1 MGMALLQDHA
11 NLFSRMF
18 PCQMIVMLTRGY
30 VVGCSLSL
38 KSSGLYRR
46 EWKQNWLVGV
56 PICTCSISKGCF
68 GPSISF
74 SHNDDQSHGKHP
86 REAIGTCPCI
96 YYEYDVSV
104 SSQDHMEETPEASG
118 FLHFKSLYA
127 SFSSCVPFCQG
138 LASTFLIKP
147 VVDQSTKAHSASVAL
162 PRKNSEASQRGI
174 ILNPASTIA
183 LGAACN
189 RIYRVQFIQLIRWL
203 SQGRRALDSNLNLD
217 FMCEILQHWSN
228 SQHWSKLLSTFN
240 LLEESTWQVN
250 SFTYDTVQLSALKGC
265 SWSCGSVCGES

>member
-38 KSSGLYRR
+38 KSSGLYRL

-138 LASTFLIKP
+138 LASTFSSSRL
-147 VVDQSTKAHSASVAL
+147 
-162 PRKNSEASQRGI
+162 
-174 ILNPASTIA
+174 
-183 LGAACN
+183 
-189 RIYRVQFIQLIRWL
+189 LIRVPKHTL
-203 SQGRRALDSNLNLD
+203 RQLRCRAKTQKRVSAASFWTQHPPLLWEQRATEFTVSNL
-217 FMCEILQHWSN
+217 SN
-228 SQHWSKLLSTFN
+228 WF
-240 LLEESTWQVN
+240 
-250 SFTYDTVQLSALKGC
+250 A
-265 SWSCGSVCGES
+265 GSHRAEGH